1 MLSRSQK
8 NKISSVL
15 KENYCKTKR
24 KSLEEKLKE
33 FDNSLSAQFRLSVHP
48 HLAGDPS
55 FSAKKP
61 KGALN
66 ANAHAKHEI
75 LFF

>member
-1 MLSRSQK
+1 LLSRSQK

-33 FDNSLSAQFRLSVHP
+33 FDNSLSAQSRLNTHP
-48 HLAGDPS
+48 RLTGDPS
-55 FSAKKP
+55 LSAKKT
-61 KGALN
+61 
-66 ANAHAKHEI
+66 HEEVQRYA
-75 LFF
+75 